1 MVELQ
6 DVSVVFDGKTVFE
19 HVSAQFPNGVHAAVM
34 GPSGVGKTTL
44 LRVIAGLR
52 RPDGGRV
59 RVSTPRCAVLFQEPR
74 LLPWLTALENVNA
87 VLSDTNR
94 TLPEAMEW
102 LNRVRLGA
110 AAGKY
115 PAELSGG
122 MQTRVAL
129 ARALAYGGNL
139 VLLDEPFRGLDEA
152 ARDEGIDLCREVLR
166 EKTTILVTHDRYEAR
181 ALADVIY
188 TLSPTG
194 LKQEEAYE

>member
-19 HVSAQFPNGVHAAVM
+19 HVSAHFPPGTHAAIM

-44 LRVIAGLR
+44 LRVIAKLL
-52 RPDGGRV
+52 PPSGGRV
-59 RVSTPRCAVLFQEPR
+59 RVHTPRRAVLFQEPR
-74 LLPWLTALENVNA
+74 LLPWLTALENVNT
-87 VLSDTNR
+87 VLSDTSR
-94 TLPEAMEW
+94 TLPEAMDW

-152 ARDEGIDLCREVLR
+152 TRDGVIALCREVLR
-166 EKTTILVTHDRYEAR
+166 EKTTIFVTHDRAEAE

-188 TLSPTG
+188 TLSPEG
-194 LKQEEAYE
+194 LE

>member
-6 DVSVVFDGKTVFE
+6 DVSVAFDGKTVFE
-19 HVSAQFPNGVHAAVM
+19 HVSARFPSGVHAAIM

-44 LRVIAGLR
+44 LRVIAKLL
-52 RPDGGRV
+52 PPTAGRV
-59 RVSTPRCAVLFQEPR
+59 RVHTPRRAVLFQEPR
-74 LLPWLTALENVNA
+74 LLPWLTALENVNT
-87 VLSDTNR
+87 VLSDTSR
-94 TLPEAMEW
+94 TLPEAMDW
-102 LNRVRLGA
+102 LSRVRLGA

-115 PAELSGG
+115 PSELSGG

-152 ARDEGIDLCREVLR
+152 TRDGVIDLCREVLR
-166 EKTTILVTHDRYEAR
+166 EKTTILVTHDRTEAE

-188 TLSPTG
+188 TLTPEG
-194 LKQEEAYE
+194 LQ